1 MSTPEEL
8 WSAVDAFANEQIV
21 GEDDALRA
29 AATATADAGLP
40 WIAVTPAQGKLLYL
54 LTRLSGTRRV
64 LELGTLGGY
73 STIWLARALPADGE
87 IVTLELE
94 GELRARSPAAT
105 STTPAWARRSTSG
118 SGRRLSRWSTISE
131 RGEGPF
137 DLAFLDADKK
147 TTPDY
152 LRRRA
157 AADAHRRPDD
167 LRQHVRGGEV
177 ANPDSDDE
185 GARGMRRYHEL
196 LAVEPRV
203 SATTI
208 QTVGDKGYD
217 GFTIAL
223 LDTAPPDGA

>member
-1 MSTPEEL
+1 MSTPQEL

-21 GEDDALRA
+21 DEDEALRA
-29 AATATADAGLP
+29 AATASADADLP

-54 LTRLSGTRRV
+54 LARLSGARRV

-73 STIWLARALPADGE
+73 STIWLARALPVDGE
-87 IVTLELE
+87 IVSLELE
-94 GELRARSPAAT
+94 ASYARVARENIDRAAVGAKVDIRVGAALDSLRKIGES
-105 STTPAWARRSTSG
+105 
-118 SGRRLSRWSTISE
+118 
-131 RGEGPF
+131 GEGGF

-152 LRRRA
+152 LA
-157 AADAHRRPDD
+157 AVLPLMRTGGLMIFDNT
-167 LRQHVRGGEV
+167 VRGGEV
-177 ANPDSDDE
+177 AKADSADE
-185 GARGMRRYHEL
+185 GARGMRRTHEL

>member
-73 STIWLARALPADGE
+73 STIWFARALPADGE

-94 GELRARSPAAT
+94 ESYARVARGNVDHAGVGAKVDIRVGPALE
-105 STTPAWARRSTSG
+105 S
-118 SGRRLSRWSTISE
+118 LDTISE

-152 LRRRA
+152 LGAVLPLMRTGGLMIF
-157 AADAHRRPDD
+157 DNT
-167 LRQHVRGGEV
+167 VRGGEV
-177 ANPDSDDE
+177 ANPDSADE
-185 GARGMRRYHEL
+185 GARGMRRTHEL